1 MTLINMKEAPHK
13 NDSIGELNGQKF
25 YNASYSGF
33 PKHELN
39 FKDTNYSRER
49 SVAINCNS
57 KDGVKPMTK
66 EEQEFERQLNWE
78 LVKRFTMAIFKMDIT
93 HFSFPVG
100 YNEPR
105 TFVERATDLF
115 SFLITE
121 YIDKALEQTNPTDRL
136 GYLAAG
142 IIAGFHLYLQQKKPW
157 NPLLGET
164 YVGEWPNGTR
174 MYGEQTCHHPPVSN
188 MQIIPAHGDWRIDA
202 QFNFAID
209 AGAIK
214 TNILQHGITKLIL
227 KDGTVIEW
235 EFPNMAVTGILTG
248 DRIIRI
254 IGPFIMHDKTNNLE
268 LFLNVNPSY
277 FEDKSFKSQETD
289 LLKMTPDQVE
299 EKIRKQEEAENE
311 NDQNAQKQDIKKFKV
326 TAVQGGIRKTGTD
339 KYSVLIH
346 GDYCNKVYMNDKK
359 LWDIQ
364 KDITAR
370 PSTQIPDDDLLPS
383 DCRFRIDRGMLID
396 DKMDEADKAK
406 QLIEEL
412 QRHDYRLRESVPE
425 VKN

>member
-1 MTLINMKEAPHK
+1 MSLINIKEAPRK
-13 NDSIGELNGQKF
+13 NEPIGELEGQKY
-25 YNASYSGF
+25 YNASYSCF
-33 PKHELN
+33 PKVELN

-66 EEQEFERQLNWE
+66 EEQDFERKLNWE

-115 SFLITE
+115 SFLVTE
-121 YIDKALEQTNPTDRL
+121 YIDKALEQTDPKDRL

-174 MYGEQTCHHPPVSN
+174 MYAEQTCHHPPVSD

-209 AGAIK
+209 AGAIR
-214 TNILQHGITKLIL
+214 TDILQHGLTKLIL
-227 KDGTVIEW
+227 KDGTVFEW

-254 IGPFIMHDKTNNLE
+254 LGPFKMYDKTNNLE
-268 LFLNVNPSY
+268 LYLTVNPSF
-277 FEDKSFKSQETD
+277 FEDKKFKSQETA
-289 LLKMTPDQVE
+289 LMKMTPEEVE
-299 EKIRKQEEAENE
+299 AKIRKQEETEEGEENKDTTTPQE
-311 NDQNAQKQDIKKFKV
+311 EVKYKV
-326 TAVQGGIRKTGTD
+326 TSVQGGIRTTGTE
-339 KYSVLIH
+339 KFVQIVH
-346 GDYCNKVYMNDKK
+346 GDYCKKVCIKK
-359 LWDIQ
+359 RKLGVGCIEKRNSWRWGLY
-364 KDITAR
+364 T
-370 PSTQIPDDDLLPS
+370 DDS
-383 DCRFRIDRGMLID
+383 SERGGY
-396 DKMDEADKAK
+396 E
-406 QLIEEL
+406 
-412 QRHDYRLRESVPE
+412 
-425 VKN
+425 KN